1 MAISAWL
8 FSPDFVVIQGNGDG
22 RGERMEDLF
31 PFLWLKK
38 NNKTSRIDA

>member
-8 FSPDFVVIQGNGDG
+8 FSPVLLLYRAMVMGV
-22 RGERMEDLF
+22 GERMEDLF

-38 NNKTSRIDA
+38 NNETSRIDA